1 MKGFP
6 RKGSVLRLAQEAR
19 MLSLRHEGPMPSL
32 PQEGRTST
40 LAQEAR
46 TSSWAHTRHRSQGAA
61 AVAAGAF
68 ARIAVALEIVAVA
81 FLLLVVSTGTTVAAS
96 SGSGGTES
104 IFSFG
109 AGSRA
114 LGMGGAFTA
123 ISDDATAAY
132 WNPAGLSCLEQTGIT
147 GFHSSLFEGSSLDF
161 FSIGYPTVRFGG
173 LGFAFLRVGTDGIQA
188 YDDRSGSL
196 GQIDFSQSEMIF
208 AYGRRIPL
216 NVNVGASVKIVNQRM
231 GELSADGA
239 GFDIGAFYSVP
250 YVKGIALGLLLRD
263 MPGAKL
269 KLVEQVER
277 TPRTIRIGASYR
289 DSLRGGRDVVLLA
302 LDASLPEKASTNVS
316 VGGEYVIDRL
326 VALRAGLKEGKLSAG
341 AGVRWRNY
349 SLDYSLGNS
358 ELGNLHQF
366 SVSATFGD
374 PVGLRRQRE
383 ELERKR
389 EMSRLLEEEKRK
401 RIEAHAELARQAFDQ
416 ASYSSA
422 LEEWNLVLE
431 YDPENAQAKES
442 VKKAKEALARRTEEE
457 ARTADLHAKIRVLVE
472 LGMEHV
478 NEGDFRA
485 ALLRFKQAN
494 ELEPGNKEALS
505 GIEQADSLIA
515 IEVASNIAL
524 AKKLAPSGKYLEA
537 YAAWNKVLILS
548 PENEEARRGIEASK
562 AQVETV
568 GRDLV
573 EARRRIDA
581 LTLYTN
587 AVRAYELGDYEEA
600 KARVQEMLRLYPA
613 DQEGLRLA
621 EKIEERLSPAAP
633 KVEENVKRLY
643 IEGMNYFS
651 SGEYEK
657 AIESWKKILAVDP
670 QNETVAK
677 NIEKAKARLSSGERK
692 AQ

>member
-1 MKGFP
+1 MTGVAE
-6 RKGSVLRLAQEAR
+6 KGSVLRLTEEAR
-19 MLSLRHEGPMPSL
+19 MPRLR
-32 PQEGRTST
+32 R
-40 LAQEAR
+40 
-46 TSSWAHTRHRSQGAA
+46 AHSRIA
-61 AVAAGAF
+61 
-68 ARIAVALEIVAVA
+68 IAVAILGVA
-81 FLLLVVSTGTTVAAS
+81 FLPLVFSTGASVAAS
-96 SGSGGTES
+96 SGAGGTES
-104 IFSFG
+104 ILSFG

-173 LGFAFLRVGTDGIQA
+173 LGFAFLRVGTDGIQT

-208 AYGRRIPL
+208 SYGRKIPF

-250 YVKGIALGLLLRD
+250 YVKGVALGLHLRD
-263 MPGAKL
+263 LPGAKL
-269 KLVEQVER
+269 KLVDQVEK
-277 TPRTIRIGASYR
+277 TPRTVRIGASYR
-289 DSLRGGRDVVLLA
+289 DSLRDGRDVVLFA
-302 LDASLPEKASTNVS
+302 LDASLPEKANTNVS
-316 VGGEYVIDRL
+316 VGGEYVIDQL
-326 VALRAGLKEGKLSAG
+326 VALRAGFKEGKLSAG

-374 PVGLRRQRE
+374 PVALRRQRE

-389 EMSRLLEEEKRK
+389 EVSRLLEEEKTK
-401 RIEAHAELARQAFDQ
+401 RIETHAELARQAFDQ
-416 ASYSSA
+416 ASYSAA

-431 YDPENAQAKES
+431 YDPGNARAKES
-442 VKKAKEALARRTEEE
+442 IKKAKEALATRTEEE
-457 ARTADLHAKIRVLVE
+457 ARVADLHAKVRVLVE
-472 LGMEHV
+472 LGKEHASQ
-478 NEGDFRA
+478 GDFRA
-485 ALLRFKQAN
+485 ALLGFKQAN

-505 GIEQADSLIA
+505 GIGRADSLIA
-515 IEVASNIAL
+515 VEVASNIAL
-524 AKKLAPSGKYLEA
+524 AKNLATSGKYLEA
-537 YAAWNKVLILS
+537 YAAWNKVLIFN
-548 PENEEARRGIEASK
+548 PENEEAKRGTEASK
-562 AQVETV
+562 AAVETV

-587 AVRAYELGDYEEA
+587 AVRAYERGDYKEA
-600 KARVQEMLRLYPA
+600 KTRIQEILRLYPA

-621 EKIEERLSPAAP
+621 EKIEERLSPATP
-633 KVEENVKRLY
+633 KVEENVKKLY
-643 IEGMNYFS
+643 VEGMNYFS

-670 QNETVAK
+670 QNETVAR